1 MAASPSYRTAQATNV
16 RRSTARQRREREL
29 LMNVSVRTAQASRLR
44 QRKVFSFVCK
54 LLGVVGISAGLYL
67 GARKGFNWLLLKNPD
82 YNVRELSVE
91 TDGVL
96 AREVVLEAADV
107 HKGSNIFLVNLTR
120 AKARVEALPLVEK
133 AQVSRQMPNRISIQI
148 NERKPVAWIAP
159 DHHASARE
167 EVVASADSHLIDA
180 HGVLLPVTHAAPED
194 RYLPIIR
201 NYTGGP
207 RQDGLEAEGE
217 EIKAALDLL
226 HAQQDSMIAARFQI
240 QEIDLA
246 KHFGLQVTDRNG
258 LQVLF
263 DLDDMDKQ
271 LKRLD
276 GALQAL
282 DQGSQKPRSIN
293 LLVQKN
299 VPVTFV
305 TEPVAVM
312 PAPTPAP
319 APSAAVANPG
329 LGKLWASTKA
339 KSKPGKEKAKSRGK
353 SSSAEHGEEKPRATA
368 PKPRHGLQPFSAS
381 P

>member
-1 MAASPSYRTAQATNV
+1 MAASPSYRTTKATNV
-16 RRSTARQRREREL
+16 RRSTAKQRREREL
-29 LMNVSVRTAQASRLR
+29 LMNVSVRSSQASRLR
-44 QRKVFSFVCK
+44 QRKIFSFLCK
-54 LLGVVGISAGLYL
+54 FLGVVGIAASLYF
-67 GARKGFNWLLLKNPD
+67 GVRKGVNWLLLKNPD
-82 YNVRELSVE
+82 YNVGELNVE

-159 DHHASARE
+159 EHGALGRE
-167 EVVASADSHLIDA
+167 QVVASSNSHLIDA
-180 HGVLLPVTHAAPED
+180 HGVLLPVANAAPQD
-194 RYLPIIR
+194 HSLPIIR
-201 NYTGGP
+201 NYSGGP
-207 RQDGLEAEGE
+207 RQDGLETEGE

-276 GALQAL
+276 AALQAL
-282 DQGSQKPRSIN
+282 DQSGQKPQSIN

-299 VPVTFV
+299 IPVTFV
-305 TEPVAVM
+305 TEPTAV
-312 PAPTPAP
+312 APTPAP
-319 APSAAVANPG
+319 VTTPGVAAATPSPG
-329 LGKLWASTKA
+329 KPTAGKGKPASTKQERPKEKPAPKKHDEEKHHPAPA
-339 KSKPGKEKAKSRGK
+339 KS
-353 SSSAEHGEEKPRATA
+353 H
-368 PKPRHGLQPFSAS
+368 HGLQPFSAN